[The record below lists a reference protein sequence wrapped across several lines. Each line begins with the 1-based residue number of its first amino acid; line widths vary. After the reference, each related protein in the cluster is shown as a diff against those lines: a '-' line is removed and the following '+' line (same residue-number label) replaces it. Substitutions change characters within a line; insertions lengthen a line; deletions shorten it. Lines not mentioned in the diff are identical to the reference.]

1 MIRMR
6 LIQNRTYA
14 DKRLYI
20 GPAYSVTAGEFG
32 HVLKDKAH
40 VFQSWEEGKFATREW
55 VNKCFA
61 LSGFS
66 LYEPEE
72 VT

>member
-20 GPAYSVTAGEFG
+20 GQPYSVTAGEFG
-32 HVLKDKAH
+32 HVPKDKAH
-40 VFQSWEEGKFATREW
+40 VFASWEDGKFVTSDW

-61 LSGFS
+61 LSGFN

-72 VT
+72 V